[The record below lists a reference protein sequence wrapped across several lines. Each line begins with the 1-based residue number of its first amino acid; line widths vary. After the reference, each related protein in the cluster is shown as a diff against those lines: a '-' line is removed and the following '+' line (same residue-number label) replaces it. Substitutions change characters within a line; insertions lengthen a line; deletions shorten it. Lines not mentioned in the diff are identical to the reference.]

1 MFNAIMIDK
10 TRTGSRAS
18 VRSLDP
24 ADLPEGEITLRVDY
38 SSLNYKDAL
47 AITGRGPVVRRFPM
61 IPGIDLAGEI
71 IASDDPVYRPGD
83 QVIANGWGLGE
94 EHWGGLSQMAR
105 VHGKWL
111 LPRPRNFSARQ
122 CMGIGTAGYTAM
134 LCVMALEKGG
144 VTPGDGDIVVTGA
157 GGGVGGIAIALLAR
171 LGYRVV
177 AVTGRDSLT
186 EYLRTLGAAEV
197 VGRSALT
204 YTARPLQAARWSGAI
219 DVAGGK
225 VLAALCASMRPGGVV
240 AACGLAAGMDLP
252 LTVAPFI
259 LRGVTLHGID
269 SVMCPRDQRMAAWAR
284 LERDLDP
291 ALVDSMCEEITLK
304 QAIATSPQLLA
315 GNIRGRIVVSTR
327 DA

>member
-10 TRTGSRAS
+10 TRTGSRAGLRS
-18 VRSLDP
+18 VDP
-24 ADLPEGEITLRVDY
+24 ADLPEGEITVRVSY

-47 AITGRGPVVRRFPM
+47 AITGRGPVVRQFPM

-71 IASDDPVYRPGD
+71 ISSADPVYRPGD

-94 EHWGGLSQMAR
+94 THWGGLSQMAR

-111 LPRPRNFSARQ
+111 LPRPRAFSARQ
-122 CMGIGTAGYTAM
+122 CMAIGTAGYTAM
-134 LCVMALEKGG
+134 LCIMALEKGG
-144 VTPGDGDIVVTGA
+144 IAPGDGDIVVTGA
-157 GGGVGGIAIALLAR
+157 GGGVGSIAIALLAR

-186 EYLRTLGAAEV
+186 EYLRRLGAAEV
-197 VGRSALT
+197 VGRSVLT
-204 YTARPLQAARWSGAI
+204 HTGRPLQPARWSGAI

-225 VLAALCASMRPGGVV
+225 ILAALCATMRPGGVI

-259 LRGVTLHGID
+259 LRGITLHGID
-269 SVMCPRDQRMAAWAR
+269 SVMCPREQRMAAWAR

-291 ALVDSMCEEITLK
+291 ALVDSMCEEISLR
-304 QAIATSPQLLA
+304 QAITTAPQLLE
-315 GNIRGRIVVSTR
+315 GNIRGRLVVSTHN
-327 DA
+327 A

>member
-10 TRTGSRAS
+10 TRAGSRAS
-18 VRSLDP
+18 VRSIDP
-24 ADLPEGEITLRVDY
+24 ADLPEGEITVRVDY

-71 IASDDPVYRPGD
+71 LASDDPVHRPGD

-111 LPRPRNFSARQ
+111 LPRPRSFSARQ

-186 EYLRTLGAAEV
+186 DYLRGLGAAEV

-204 YTARPLQAARWSGAI
+204 YTPRPLQSARWSGAI

-259 LRGVTLHGID
+259 LRGITLRGID
-269 SVMCPRDQRMAAWAR
+269 SVMCPREQRMTAWAR

-291 ALVDSMCEEITLK
+291 ALVDSICAEITLK
-304 QAIATSPQLLA
+304 QAITTSPQLLA
-315 GNIRGRIVVSTR
+315 GNIRGRIVVNTR
-327 DA
+327 EG